1 LLVVELYCISAVCSS
16 FEQNNL
22 SITES
27 LGAWPLCLKY
37 FRQLARRKKNL
48 QTFGAGCKSE
58 NADKKHL
65 WCDVSTYLLFSIVE
79 KELELKASLCT
90 HLMPCSASKL
100 KSQKVSTSD
109 VEPFERKLS
118 HNPVQIKNL

>member
-1 LLVVELYCISAVCSS
+1 LLEAELYRISAVRSK

-27 LGAWPLCLKY
+27 LGEWPLCLKY
-37 FRQLARRKKNL
+37 FRQLARRKENF

-58 NADKKHL
+58 NADKKHI
-65 WCDVSTYLLFSIVE
+65 WCDVSTYLLISIVE
-79 KELELKASLCT
+79 KELELKASLYT

-100 KSQKVSTSD
+100 KSQ
-109 VEPFERKLS
+109 
-118 HNPVQIKNL
+118 